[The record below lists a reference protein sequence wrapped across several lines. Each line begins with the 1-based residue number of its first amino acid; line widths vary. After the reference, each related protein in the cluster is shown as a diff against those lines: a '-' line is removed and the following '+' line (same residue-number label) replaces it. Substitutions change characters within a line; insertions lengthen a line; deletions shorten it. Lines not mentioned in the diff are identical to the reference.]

1 MGQAK
6 KENIARLQLGEGTKF
21 ELTGFS
27 KIRVCSVHRLSR
39 EPLGSDLL
47 DGALRMKEEQTKKL
61 SPRVPRSADDGDV
74 YHVSTPKVKSTTRA
88 GMFTPVVSMLF
99 LNSIV

>member
-6 KENIARLQLGEGTKF
+6 EEHIAGLQLGEGAKF
-21 ELTGFS
+21 DLTGLS
-27 KIRVCSVHRLSR
+27 KVWVRSVQCLSR

-47 DGALRMKEEQTKKL
+47 DGALRMKKQQTKKL